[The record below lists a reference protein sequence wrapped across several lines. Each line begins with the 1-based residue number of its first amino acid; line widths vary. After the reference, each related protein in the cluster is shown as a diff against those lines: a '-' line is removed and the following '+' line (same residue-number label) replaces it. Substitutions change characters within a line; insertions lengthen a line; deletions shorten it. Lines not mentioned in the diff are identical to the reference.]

1 MRVDQEAVKGLLD
14 ELRLRRSSPHTLRAY
29 ETDLRALS
37 EFLGGRELTQATLR
51 AYLASLQT
59 RSLSR
64 RTMARHLSAVKA
76 LGRQME
82 RRGTPAPQ
90 WLMAMRGPK
99 LEKRL
104 PHFFSE
110 PEMGALLEV
119 PAPTTP
125 LGMRD
130 RALLELLYAS
140 GLRISEACSL
150 NLRDVDF
157 ERTEVRVLGK
167 GARERIVPFG
177 RHARDALRRYIDGA
191 RGLLWS
197 QEGEGALFLNRFG
210 GRLSTR
216 SARRLLAAHELR
228 AGLPRRGPHTL
239 RHTFATHLLEG
250 GADLR
255 SVQELLGHQSLSST
269 QIYTHV
275 QAGRMRI
282 TYRKAHPRA

>member
-1 MRVDQEAVKGLLD
+1 MRVDQEAVSGLLD
-14 ELRLRRSSPHTLRAY
+14 ELRLRRASPHTLRAY

-37 EFLGGRELTQATLR
+37 QFLSGRDLTQTTLR
-51 AYLASLQT
+51 AYLASLQARGLT
-59 RSLSR
+59 RRS
-64 RTMARHLSAVKA
+64 MARHLSAVKA
-76 LGRQME
+76 LGRHLE
-82 RRGTPAPQ
+82 RRGLAAPE
-90 WLMAMRGPK
+90 WLVAMRGPK
-99 LEKRL
+99 LERRL

-110 PEMGALLEV
+110 PEMEVLLEV
-119 PAPTTP
+119 PAAATP

-150 NLRDVDF
+150 DLRDVDF
-157 ERTEVRVLGK
+157 DREEVRVLGK

-177 RHARDALRRYIDGA
+177 RKAKESLRRYVDAA

-197 QEGEGALFLNRFG
+197 REGADALFLNRFG

-216 SARRLLAAHELR
+216 SARRLLVAYEMR

-275 QAGRMRI
+275 QAGRMRL